1 MKKIF
6 LFLFLVFSYNL
17 FAACAPNSVHKVTY
31 YATYNYP
38 NGTSNFKQVYYPYA
52 PWYGYFYLVTD
63 DNPCALNIP
72 NNTSQNC
79 RIDKK
84 GVLHCVEPDV
94 PFPSSFDDNGN
105 FQVLPNPDPLQDPS
119 GRCRSL
125 YQKDGQAYSC
135 NPDSNE
141 ATLIPNSDGVTIDP
155 EDGRDIPNCKSG
167 YTWSSMGAGGTNT
180 NASPTHTVYSCVPSS
195 STGSGLGNTGGS
207 TNPNVGTV
215 TNPNGTTTTTLPD
228 GTTHTY
234 YPSSQTTV
242 TRYPSGEEQTTYHN
256 NSNGG
261 TDSGS
266 GSSTGGTDSGSGS
279 STGGTSGTGTT
290 GGTTGTNTG
299 TGTSGGTTG
308 TTDGGS
314 PGGTSSSGGVGS
326 TSTTGGTG
334 STGGTTGTNTGT
346 GSPGG
351 TTGTNTG
358 TGTSGGTTTTTP
370 PTTEIADN
378 CSDASLTLEQKQLCI
393 SNSKLTTANA
403 KLSSIDSSLSSIK
416 NLLTPLDSVTSNP
429 LDGSDSLITGV
440 IGEYTSFKNNIVA
453 QGDTL
458 KTLVYTS
465 IDTVNQGFNF
475 NISSNEVIN
484 CPKNYELI
492 LSALN
497 MPNMTVTLDICEQT
511 SKLKPYFYPMFLI
524 MFSVMTT
531 ILTFRMLGVLL

>member
-17 FAACAPNSVHKVTY
+17 FAECPAGSGPKVTY
-31 YATYNYP
+31 TATNNRP
-38 NGTSNFKQVYYPYA
+38 IGNPNFKQVYYPYA
-52 PWYGYFYLVTD
+52 PWYGYFYLVANVYECARTIP
-63 DNPCALNIP
+63 DNTRPE
-72 NNTSQNC
+72 C
-79 RIDKK
+79 RFDNK
-84 GVLHCVEPDV
+84 GVLHCVEPNV
-94 PFPSSFDDNGN
+94 PFPASFDDNGN
-105 FQVLPNPDPLQDPS
+105 FQVLPNLDPLQDPS

-125 YQKDGQAYSC
+125 YQKDGKAYSC
-135 NPDSNE
+135 NPDTNE
-141 ATLIPNSDGVTIDP
+141 ATIIPNSDGVTIDP
-155 EDGRDIPNCKSG
+155 EDGKDIPNCKSG

-195 STGSGLGNTGGS
+195 STGSGLGDTGGA

-215 TNPNGTTTTTLPD
+215 TNPDGTTTTTLPD

-242 TRYPSGEEQTTYHN
+242 TRYPSGQEVTTYHN

-261 TDSGS
+261 TDGGSSGS
-266 GSSTGGTDSGSGS
+266 DSGSGS
-279 STGGTSGTGTT
+279 STGGTSGTG
-290 GGTTGTNTG
+290 
-299 TGTSGGTTG
+299 
-308 TTDGGS
+308 
-314 PGGTSSSGGVGS
+314 
-326 TSTTGGTG
+326 
-334 STGGTTGTNTGT
+334 STGGTTGTDSGT
-346 GSPGG
+346 GS
-351 TTGTNTG
+351 T
-358 TGTSGGTTTTTP
+358 GGTTTTTP

-378 CSDASLTLEQKQLCI
+378 CSDSSLTLEQKQLCI

-416 NLLTPLDSVTSNP
+416 NILTPFDSVTSNP

-497 MPNMTVTLDICEQT
+497 MPNMTVTLDICEQS

>member
-1 MKKIF
+1 MKKIL

-17 FAACAPNSVHKVTY
+17 FAVCPPGSGPKVTY
-31 YATYNYP
+31 TATNNYP
-38 NGTSNFKQVYYPYA
+38 NGNPNFKQVYYPYA
-52 PWYGYFYLVTD
+52 PWYGYFYLVT
-63 DNPCALNIP
+63 NIYECAQTIP

-79 RIDKK
+79 RFDNK
-84 GVLHCVEPDV
+84 GVLHCVDFNV
-94 PFPSSFDDNGN
+94 PFPGSFDENGN
-105 FQVLPNPDPLQDPS
+105 FQVLPNLDPLQDPS

-125 YQKDGQAYSC
+125 YQKDGKAYSC
-135 NPDSNE
+135 NPDTNE
-141 ATLIPNSDGVTIDP
+141 ATIIPNSDGVTIDP
-155 EDGRDIPNCKSG
+155 EDGKDIPNCKSG

-195 STGSGLGNTGGS
+195 STGSGLGDTGGA

-215 TNPNGTTTTTLPD
+215 TNPDGTTTTTLPD

-266 GSSTGGTDSGSGS
+266 GSSTGGTSGTG
-279 STGGTSGTGTT
+279 STGGTSGTGST
-290 GGTTGTNTG
+290 GGTTGTDSG
-299 TGTSGGTTG
+299 TGSTGGTTG

-314 PGGTSSSGGVGS
+314 TGGTSSSGGVGS
-326 TSTTGGTG
+326 STTTGGTPSTG
-334 STGGTTGTNTGT
+334 GTTGGTSSTGGTTGTTDG
-346 GSPGG
+346 GS
-351 TTGTNTG
+351 T
-358 TGTSGGTTTTTP
+358 GGTTTTTP
-370 PTTEIADN
+370 PTTEIADD
-378 CSDASLTLEQKQLCI
+378 CSDPSLTLEQKQLCI

-416 NLLTPLDSVTSNP
+416 NILTPFDSVTSNP
-429 LDGSDSLITGV
+429 LEGSDSLITGV

-511 SKLKPYFYPMFLI
+511 SQLKPYFYPMFLI